1 MAALSRFPAMVANSR
16 EVAWAPPAGTGKLQ
30 TQAQLRDAALAPAV
44 LQVLEARGCNDVAAV
59 KRLSSATLEQ
69 MGVPPRYRDALAAAL
84 SAPAPATKWGDDDS
98 DDTPPQ
104 QSRRRARVD
113 DEPKPAPPPQQQW
126 ATATGGNRAQRR
138 AAAAAAPKTKTTTSS
153 PGFVFLC
160 NRLSRGEVR
169 DRKLFG
175 LGKGQLRDMERH
187 ITSSTPLFLYDFD
200 AKTLTGPCT
209 PDGSPAL
216 DIDRDAW
223 RGRFPAQLR
232 FREELDKVTSLRNTK
247 YKSGPLPLGDTRTL
261 LARLAAGK

>member
-138 AAAAAAPKTKTTTSS
+138 AAAAAAPKTKTTTTS

-175 LGKGQLRDMERH
+175 LGKGQLRDM
-187 ITSSTPLFLYDFD
+187 
-200 AKTLTGPCT
+200 
-209 PDGSPAL
+209 
-216 DIDRDAW
+216 
-223 RGRFPAQLR
+223 
-232 FREELDKVTSLRNTK
+232 
-247 YKSGPLPLGDTRTL
+247 
-261 LARLAAGK
+261 